1 MFVVVNL
8 AAALS
13 QLSFSNNS
21 RKLRVGLMDGDIYG
35 PSIPTLMQLT
45 GLEAKTSD
53 NDDDGK
59 GYCDYYYWYYFTK
72 KLNVILHNT
81 EPKLIPLNNYNIKC
95 MSMGFLMKES
105 NAAVR

>member
-1 MFVVVNL
+1 MISPRFYNCCFCFSICCFYIYIYYWFLFLIQLIVNSLNACLLVVNL

-13 QLSFSNNS
+13 QLSFSNS
-21 RKLRVGLMDGDIYG
+21 GRKLRVGLMDGDIYG

-59 GYCDYYYWYYFTK
+59 GYCDYYY
-72 KLNVILHNT
+72 
-81 EPKLIPLNNYNIKC
+81 
-95 MSMGFLMKES
+95 
-105 NAAVR
+105 